1 MKANR
6 LRLEKK
12 FDVIERAGGIKL
24 PHMKSGS
31 GISFTYWERLNV
43 IFSLPAFLFGFV
55 YYIYHGLWKK
65 SLILVAFCL
74 ASIELLDIIFIR
86 YPSIYELWYGFSYL
100 ITPMVFALRANGDLY
115 TEYRLNKN
123 VNNSL
128 WSDAMHRLTRNKAAM
143 LGACILI
150 LLITLAAL
158 APWIAPY
165 SYSYQDL
172 NLGAS
177 PPSADHLLGTDVLGR
192 DLLSRILYGARISL
206 LVGFVAT
213 GVALVIGVSWGI
225 IAGYAGGKVDSI
237 MMRIVDVLYGLPFI
251 IFIILLMV
259 IFGRN
264 LWLLFGAI
272 GAVEWL
278 TMARIV
284 RGQVIGLKNQEF
296 VMAAKAMGVSNLS
309 MFRRHLLPNILGPI
323 AVYATLTIP
332 QVMLLEGF
340 LSFLGLGIQPPM
352 SSWGTLIK
360 DGVESM
366 EEYSWLLI
374 YPGLTF
380 TITLF
385 ALNFFGDGLRDALDP
400 KTTDN

>member
-1 MKANR
+1 M
-6 LRLEKK
+6 
-12 FDVIERAGGIKL
+12 
-24 PHMKSGS
+24 
-31 GISFTYWERLNV
+31 
-43 IFSLPAFLFGFV
+43 
-55 YYIYHGLWKK
+55 
-65 SLILVAFCL
+65 
-74 ASIELLDIIFIR
+74 
-86 YPSIYELWYGFSYL
+86 
-100 ITPMVFALRANGDLY
+100 
-115 TEYRLNKN
+115 
-123 VNNSL
+123 NNSSL
-128 WSDAMHRLTRNKAAM
+128 WIDAFYRLTRNRAAM
-143 LGACILI
+143 FGGFILI
-150 LLITLAAL
+150 LLIICAVAA
-158 APWIAPY
+158 PVIAPY

-177 PPSADHLLGTDVLGR
+177 PPSSDHFLGTDVLGR

-225 IAGYAGGKVDSI
+225 IAGYFGGRIDSI

-296 VMAAKAMGVSNLS
+296 VLAAKAMGVSNFS

-366 EEYSWLLI
+366 EEYSWLLV
-374 YPGLTF
+374 YPGITF
-380 TITLF
+380 TVTLF

-400 KTTDN
+400 KTSDN

>member
-1 MKANR
+1 M
-6 LRLEKK
+6 
-12 FDVIERAGGIKL
+12 
-24 PHMKSGS
+24 SQS
-31 GISFTYWERLNV
+31 S
-43 IFSLPAFLFGFV
+43 
-55 YYIYHGLWKK
+55 
-65 SLILVAFCL
+65 
-74 ASIELLDIIFIR
+74 
-86 YPSIYELWYGFSYL
+86 
-100 ITPMVFALRANGDLY
+100 
-115 TEYRLNKN
+115 
-123 VNNSL
+123 SL
-128 WSDAMHRLTRNKAAM
+128 WSDALRRLFKNKAAVA
-143 LGACILI
+143 GAIVLI
-150 LLITLAAL
+150 VLIVLAAF

-165 SYSYQDL
+165 PYAYQNLD
-172 NLGAS
+172 LGAS
-177 PPSADHLLGTDVLGR
+177 PPSSVHLLGTDVLGR

-206 LVGFVAT
+206 LVGFIAT
-213 GVALVIGVSWGI
+213 TVALIIGVSWGI
-225 IAGYAGGKVDSI
+225 IAGYAGGKIDSV
-237 MMRIVDVLYGLPFI
+237 MMRIVDILYGLPFI

-264 LWLLFGAI
+264 LWLLFLAI

-284 RGQVIGLKNQEF
+284 RAQVLSLKNQEF
-296 VMAAKAMGVSNLS
+296 VLAAQAMGVSNFA
-309 MFRRHLLPNILGPI
+309 MFKRHLLPNILGPV

-332 QVMLLEGF
+332 QVMLLESF

-400 KTTDN
+400 KTSE

>member
-1 MKANR
+1 MNNNT
-6 LRLEKK
+6 LWT
-12 FDVIERAGGIKL
+12 D
-24 PHMKSGS
+24 
-31 GISFTYWERLNV
+31 
-43 IFSLPAFLFGFV
+43 AF
-55 YYIYHGLWKK
+55 Y
-65 SLILVAFCL
+65 
-74 ASIELLDIIFIR
+74 
-86 YPSIYELWYGFSYL
+86 
-100 ITPMVFALRANGDLY
+100 
-115 TEYRLNKN
+115 
-123 VNNSL
+123 
-128 WSDAMHRLTRNKAAM
+128 RLTRNRAAM
-143 LGACILI
+143 FGGFILI
-150 LLITLAAL
+150 LLIICAVAA
-158 APWIAPY
+158 PVIAPY

-177 PPSADHLLGTDVLGR
+177 PPSFDHFLGTDVLGR

-225 IAGYAGGKVDSI
+225 IAGYFGGRIDSI

-296 VMAAKAMGVSNLS
+296 VLAAKAMGVSNFS

-366 EEYSWLLI
+366 EEYSWLLV
-374 YPGLTF
+374 YPGITF
-380 TITLF
+380 TVTLF

-400 KTTDN
+400 KTSDN

>member
-1 MKANR
+1 MNNSSLWQDAIRRLIQNR
-6 LRLEKK
+6 AA
-12 FDVIERAGGIKL
+12 VIGGI
-24 PHMKSGS
+24 
-31 GISFTYWERLNV
+31 T
-43 IFSLPAFLFGFV
+43 
-55 YYIYHGLWKK
+55 
-65 SLILVAFCL
+65 ILVLIVL
-74 ASIELLDIIFIR
+74 AIF
-86 YPSIYELWYGFSYL
+86 
-100 ITPMVFALRANGDLY
+100 
-115 TEYRLNKN
+115 
-123 VNNSL
+123 
-128 WSDAMHRLTRNKAAM
+128 
-143 LGACILI
+143 
-150 LLITLAAL
+150 

-165 SYSYQDL
+165 SYSYQ
-172 NLGAS
+172 NLDIGAS
-177 PPSADHLLGTDVLGR
+177 PPSAEHLLGTDVLGR
-192 DLLSRILYGARISL
+192 DLLSRLLYGARISL

-225 IAGYAGGKVDSI
+225 VAGYFGGRVDSI

-264 LWLLFGAI
+264 IWLLFAAI

-284 RGQVIGLKNQEF
+284 RAQVIGLKNQEF
-296 VMAAKAMGVSNLS
+296 VQAAQVMGVSNFS
-309 MFRRHLLPNILGPI
+309 MFRRHILPNILGPI

-332 QVMLLEGF
+332 QVMLLEAF

-352 SSWGTLIK
+352 SSWGTLIRY
-360 DGVESM
+360 GVESM
-366 EEYSWLLI
+366 EEHYWLLI

-400 KTTDN
+400 KTSDN

>member
-1 MKANR
+1 MKNSSLWQDAFRRLTQNR
-6 LRLEKK
+6 AAM
-12 FDVIERAGGIKL
+12 IGGI
-24 PHMKSGS
+24 
-31 GISFTYWERLNV
+31 T
-43 IFSLPAFLFGFV
+43 
-55 YYIYHGLWKK
+55 
-65 SLILVAFCL
+65 ILVLIIL
-74 ASIELLDIIFIR
+74 A
-86 YPSIYELWYGFSYL
+86 
-100 ITPMVFALRANGDLY
+100 VF
-115 TEYRLNKN
+115 
-123 VNNSL
+123 
-128 WSDAMHRLTRNKAAM
+128 
-143 LGACILI
+143 
-150 LLITLAAL
+150 

-165 SYSYQDL
+165 SYSYQ
-172 NLGAS
+172 NLDIGAS
-177 PPSADHLLGTDVLGR
+177 PPSAEHLLGTDVLGR
-192 DLLSRILYGARISL
+192 DLLSRLLYGARISL

-225 IAGYAGGKVDSI
+225 IAGYFGGRVDSI

-264 LWLLFGAI
+264 IWLLFAAI

-284 RGQVIGLKNQEF
+284 RAQVIGLKNQEF
-296 VMAAKAMGVSNLS
+296 VQAAQVMGVSNFS
-309 MFRRHLLPNILGPI
+309 MFRRHILPNILGPI

-332 QVMLLEGF
+332 QVMLLEAF

-352 SSWGTLIK
+352 SSWGTLIRY
-360 DGVESM
+360 GVESM
-366 EEYSWLLI
+366 EEHYWLLI

-400 KTTDN
+400 KTSDN